1 MIQRH
6 QVHRCKH
13 GSPLPLQ
20 RLPSDS
26 PIRQTSTP
34 TWGGL
39 SFQNKME
46 GQSQAIIK
54 QRYNSTHTEAGG
66 SPIETKLAFRRH
78 AIIHINY
85 KYTSSLPS
93 KTASDM
99 VELASHFVNEEC
111 SKLFVSV
118 EPSSLV
124 TFRSCTRSLIFCLTR
139 REIHL
144 AAVPSKSNNLKY
156 PSAPILL
163 RLF

>member
-1 MIQRH
+1 MILRENARNAH

-13 GSPLPLQ
+13 GSSLHLQ

-34 TWGGL
+34 TWEGL
-39 SFQNKME
+39 SFQNQME
-46 GQSQAIIK
+46 GQIQAIIK
-54 QRYNSTHTEAGG
+54 QCYNSNHTETRG
-66 SPIETKLAFRRH
+66 SPIERKLAFRRR

-85 KYTSSLPS
+85 KYTSSLPR

-99 VELASHFVNEEC
+99 VELAEHFVNEESEC
-111 SKLFVSV
+111 SQLFVSV

-139 REIHL
+139 REIYL
-144 AAVPSKSNNLKY
+144 AAIP
-156 PSAPILL
+156 
-163 RLF
+163 